1 MAGLYIHIPFCKT
14 NCSYCDF
21 YKTTNINLKNDFII
35 ALKKEI
41 NLRRG
46 FFENCTVE
54 TLYFGGGTPSVLSL
68 DDFRV
73 ILDDLHSVFD
83 LSSVV
88 EFTVELNPDDVSPD
102 YMIGLKQLGVNR
114 VSYGIQSFDDLF
126 LKLVRRRHNSTQA
139 VAAVNFAKDAGIHN
153 ISIDLMYGLPGLNVD
168 IWKKSIDGFLS
179 LDVPHLS
186 AYHLIYEEK
195 TLITSQVRRGVL
207 KEVDEEE
214 SNNQFLVLL
223 DSLAKNGYE
232 HYEISSFAKPGF
244 YSRHN
249 SSYWS
254 GDSYLGLGPAAHSFD
269 GKNRFWN
276 VSNLKKYYSCLMD
289 NSASFYESE
298 RLSEIDIYNE
308 IVMLGLRTKSG
319 IDAVKMKSKVD
330 DKLYDYFLK
339 LVTTKIESGEIVF
352 NNGFYSI
359 SEESFLVSDKIMSD
373 LFFVL

>member
-339 LVTTKIESGEIVF
+339 LVTKKIESGEIVF

>member
-68 DDFRV
+68 YDFRV

-339 LVTTKIESGEIVF
+339 LVTKKIESGEIVF